1 MGSQTIETRTDM
13 AVAAVQNILNGIE
26 GKPLLY
32 EL

>member
-13 AVAAVQNILNGIE
+13 GITAAQNVINALEN
-26 GKPLLY
+26 KSLVY